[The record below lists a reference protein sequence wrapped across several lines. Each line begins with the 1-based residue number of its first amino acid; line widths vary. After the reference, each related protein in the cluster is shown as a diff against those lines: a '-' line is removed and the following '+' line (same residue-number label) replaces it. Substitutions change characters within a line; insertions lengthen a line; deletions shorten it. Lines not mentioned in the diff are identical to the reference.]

1 MGPTDSGMP
10 EDDGSASRGAHRP
23 KQPPVAGPAA
33 WLGGLVLGLAGF
45 TFGWDKVRAGMSSP
59 GSASEL
65 DIGILL
71 IFASLSA
78 VVTTVWW
85 QWKTRIR
92 RR

>member
-1 MGPTDSGMP
+1 MGPTESGIP
-10 EDDGSASRGAHRP
+10 EDGGSASTGVRRP

-33 WLGGLVLGLAGF
+33 WLGGLVLVLAGF
-45 TFGWDKVRAGMSSP
+45 TFGWEKVRAGSSST
-59 GSASEL
+59 GSASAL

-71 IFASLSA
+71 IFASLSG
-78 VVTTVWW
+78 VVATVWW